1 MQEEPME
8 PQWFVHMDERWMW
21 RWYITDVH
29 GKPFAISKTH
39 FFHREEA
46 LKNLE
51 AARMALS
58 G

>member
-1 MQEEPME
+1 ME
-8 PQWFVHMDERWMW
+8 PQWFVHMDERWIW